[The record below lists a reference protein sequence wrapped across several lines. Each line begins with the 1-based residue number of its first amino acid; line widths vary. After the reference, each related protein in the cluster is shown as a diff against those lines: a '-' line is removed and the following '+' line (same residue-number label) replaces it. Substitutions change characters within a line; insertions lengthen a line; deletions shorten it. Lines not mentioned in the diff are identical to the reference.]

1 MPAGTDVAAE
11 PRRSRLAPATVALAL
26 LVGALASVW
35 LHSVPF
41 PPDMICPAV
50 YPGPRF
56 CTDGGRRGAGAL
68 ATGLLVG
75 STAVALLVLLAG
87 RGRRRAAAW
96 GVVVA
101 LAAGCAAVLATVP
114 SLMGY

>member
-1 MPAGTDVAAE
+1 MATEVDAAL
-11 PRRSRLAPATVALAL
+11 RRSRLAPATVALAL
-26 LVGALASVW
+26 LAGALASVW

-50 YPGPRF
+50 YPGTRP

-75 STAVALLVLLAG
+75 STAVALLALLAG
-87 RGRRRAAAW
+87 RGRRRAVAW
-96 GVVVA
+96 GVVAA
-101 LAAGCAAVLATVP
+101 LAAGCAAVLAAVP